1 MGGAKVIARM
11 HRIHARSIPFVY
23 DRLVGR
29 RRDSSDA
36 LGFVKPSDLKLL
48 LKAAGQYVA

>member
-1 MGGAKVIARM
+1 MGAAKVIARM
-11 HRIHARSIPFVY
+11 HPIHARSIPFVH

-36 LGFVKPSDLKLL
+36 LGFVKPSDQLL